1 MWVDHLDD
9 NSHFPEESASL
20 EITDIIQTTN
30 STFQYISRM
39 IKSFRRRTRS
49 LPFPRSEAGHAF
61 SPNKNL
67 AAGKKTRRAPTPDR
81 REFFF
86 LSDQNSPHRTKRK
99 WSAQPSRHRF
109 FWIFRSRPKIGGWGE
124 NNLAV
129 PKSSMIFLAE
139 HSFVYFVK
147 IYTSIC
153 QSGNMYLSKLV
164 HVLYILPIFQINPD

>member
-1 MWVDHLDD
+1 MQKKNKVPSLPPFR
-9 NSHFPEESASL
+9 SRPRFFPEQELGCGEKDVEGA
-20 EITDIIQTTN
+20 D
-30 STFQYISRM
+30 
-39 IKSFRRRTRS
+39 
-49 LPFPRSEAGHAF
+49 AGQ
-61 SPNKNL
+61 KRIL
-67 AAGKKTRRAPTPDR
+67 
-81 REFFF
+81 
-86 LSDQNSPHRTKRK
+86 LCDQNSPHRTKRK

-153 QSGNMYLSKLV
+153 QSCNMYLSKLV
-164 HVLYILPIFQINPD
+164 HVLYILHIFQTKPS